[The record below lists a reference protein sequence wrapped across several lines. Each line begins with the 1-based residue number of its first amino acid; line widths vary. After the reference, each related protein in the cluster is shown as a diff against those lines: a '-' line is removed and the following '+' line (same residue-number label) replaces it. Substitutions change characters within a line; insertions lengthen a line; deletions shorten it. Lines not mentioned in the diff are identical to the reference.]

1 MKVEVNS
8 AADFLMNL
16 LRVRQQVNSL
26 SETQLHSFRGSLI
39 IVLLEKYNNH
49 WYNENPRKGTLNF
62 AHTLAPPLKMTSHD
76 VRCLF
81 SYVYGENT
89 KKRKHSKSPFW
100 NFSPPFTL
108 LKGSAFR
115 CIRINGETP
124 EPLIERAAAN
134 CGISATIIRQLL
146 PAELTLWI
154 DPYIVSYRI
163 GENGSISALYDG
175 NRSSPSDLE
184 SSGSE
189 NCCEI
194 SPELNKLVLDFY
206 EKSNNSI
213 ITTKPKRY
221 TTKSRQNINSPP
233 RYFHSFYHH
242 SPSNNQYYQNKAF

>member
-1 MKVEVNS
+1 M
-8 AADFLMNL
+8 
-16 LRVRQQVNSL
+16 
-26 SETQLHSFRGSLI
+26 HS
-39 IVLLEKYNNH
+39 
-49 WYNENPRKGTLNF
+49 
-62 AHTLAPPLKMTSHD
+62 
-76 VRCLF
+76 
-81 SYVYGENT
+81 
-89 KKRKHSKSPFW
+89 
-100 NFSPPFTL
+100 L

-115 CIRINGETP
+115 CIRINNETS
-124 EPLIERAAAN
+124 EPLIENAAVN
-134 CGISATIIRQLL
+134 CGLKAITIRRLL
-146 PAELTLWI
+146 PAELTLWV

-213 ITTKPKRY
+213 ITKPKRY
-221 TTKSRQNINSPP
+221 TTKSRQNINNSPP
-233 RYFHSFYHH
+233 RYFNSFYHH